1 MVLPFASPPPIPF
14 PWVGQPE
21 GHLYFKPPPGQC
33 FSKCWSELESFAAPP
48 QGNLRAGFSCTD
60 CSSSVPRERDMCSS
74 YRDLSAHSGGLAGL
88 VLPLSKCLVTGIP
101 RLIGSSR
108 EKEYPS
114 LTMRACNGLSWDTP
128 AGYKL
133 SRAVPAVMWQMG
145 IC

>member
-1 MVLPFASPPPIPF
+1 MRLLLGFAD
-14 PWVGQPE
+14 
-21 GHLYFKPPPGQC
+21 
-33 FSKCWSELESFAAPP
+33 
-48 QGNLRAGFSCTD
+48 T
-60 CSSSVPRERDMCSS
+60 
-74 YRDLSAHSGGLAGL
+74 SGGLVVL

-101 RLIGSSR
+101 RLIGSFR

-114 LTMRACNGLSWDTP
+114 LIVRACDGLSWDTP